1 MSEGLHVGIIMDGNR
16 RFAKRLMKE
25 PWKGHEYGAQKFEE
39 MLSWCEEAGIRE
51 ATIYALSIQNLNR
64 PKHELDFLLNLFR
77 KELKSWGEESAIMT
91 KKLKVNHIGRKDLL
105 PEDIAKGIADL
116 EEKTSNHDNFVV
128 NLCIAY
134 GGQEEIVEAVHK
146 IANDVKEG
154 KINPLEVDIDLITSY
169 VYLKNQ
175 PDLII
180 RTGGDIRTSNFL
192 VWQSAYS
199 EWFFIDKLWP
209 EFDKETFLKC
219 ISEFKSRDR
228 RFGK

>member
-1 MSEGLHVGIIMDGNR
+1 MNEGLHVGIIMDGNR

-25 PWKGHEYGAQKFEE
+25 PWKGHEYGAQKLEE
-39 MLSWCEEAGIRE
+39 LLSWCEEAGIRE

-64 PKHELDFLLNLFR
+64 PKHELDFLLDLFR
-77 KELKSWGEESAIMT
+77 KELKNWGEESAIMT
-91 KKLKVNHIGRKDLL
+91 KRLKVNHIGRKDLL
-105 PEDIAKGIADL
+105 PEDIAKSLVKL
-116 EEKTSNHDNFVV
+116 EEKTSAHDNFIV

-154 KINPLEVDIDLITSY
+154 KVNPLEVDIDLINNY
-169 VYLKNQ
+169 VYLKDQ

-199 EWFFIDKLWP
+199 EWFFVDKLWP
-209 EFDKETFLKC
+209 EFDKETFLSC
-219 ISEFKSRDR
+219 IDEFKSRDR